1 VKPITPESRVQTFVI
16 YGPSGGGKTSLS
28 ATAPKPAFLD
38 TNKGLLSIAGR
49 PGLEHV
55 QGEDINDVD
64 DLEHAFENFRGTGK
78 RNWKG
83 KFGTVVVDHFDDLQA
98 LVMEHLGERRHARNE
113 AKDIDESEQKDWG
126 VMATKLKRILRKYK
140 TLPMHKILICGEKQ
154 DNETGRLKPSL
165 QGQMSGQLPY
175 FADHTMY
182 LRMDRK
188 GRRWLHLDSTEEFYA
203 KTRAWWLPEEAR
215 KIRVNLNDVTTLT
228 TLFALIAAGPKGA
241 TRKAARTEN
250 AHNG

>member
-1 VKPITPESRVQTFVI
+1 MKAITPESRVFTTVI
-16 YGPSGGGKTSLS
+16 YGPSGVGKTTIA
-28 ATAPKPAFLD
+28 ATAPRPAFLD

-64 DLEHAFENFRGTGK
+64 GMERAFDNFVGRGK
-78 RNWKG
+78 RDWRK
-83 KFGTVVVDHFDDLQA
+83 KFGTIVVDHFDDLQA
-98 LVMEHLGERRHARNE
+98 MIMEHLGERRHERYEN
-113 AKDIDESEQKDWG
+113 KDIDESEQKDWG

-140 TLPMHKILICGEKQ
+140 TLPIHKILICGEKESR
-154 DNETGRLKPSL
+154 DDGRLMPSL
-165 QGQMSGQLPY
+165 QGQLGNQLPY

-182 LRMDRK
+182 LRLGKK
-188 GRRWLHLDSTEEFYA
+188 GVRYLHLDPSEEFFA

-215 KIRVNLNDVTTLT
+215 KIRIDINDTKALT

-241 TRKAARTEN
+241 TRTAAQRSV
-250 AHNG
+250 